1 MKSTSW
7 IIAAV
12 LAVLAIIFGVMWSS
26 ASKKSKGLEQK
37 NTELQQLYDTSTATI
52 GEIQSSL
59 DIFDKELMDSIGTA
73 SEIGGSTPAEIITRA
88 RAKIDEYKK
97 RISELESR
105 LASSKSQLA
114 SIQAVVNKLK
124 KSVADKEKIVA
135 ELEGRVSNL
144 SQTLDTERQTA
155 QTEISKRDSQIR
167 DKDTE
172 IANQT
177 RESNRLFF
185 AVGTR
190 KQLRE
195 SGIIERK
202 GGLLGIGKVSTV
214 KDADLTKF
222 SEFNLLDT
230 QEVTF
235 PVTKKGYSI
244 LSSHVAASYEVTRE
258 GDQYVLKVTDPNSF
272 RKQKL
277 LVVELK

>member
-1 MKSTSW
+1 MKATSW

-12 LAVLAIIFGVMWSS
+12 LAVLAIVFGVMWSG
-26 ASKKSKGLEQK
+26 ASKKTKGLEQK
-37 NTELQQLYDTSTATI
+37 NTELQQLYDTSNATI
-52 GEIQSSL
+52 SEIQSSL
-59 DIFDKELMDSIGTA
+59 DTFDKELMDSIGTA
-73 SEIGGSTPAEIITRA
+73 SEIGGSTPAEIITNA

-97 RISELESR
+97 KISELESR
-105 LASSKSQLA
+105 LASSKGQLS
-114 SIQAVVNKLK
+114 SIQAVVDKLK
-124 KSVADKEKIVA
+124 RSVADKEKIVA

-155 QTEISKRDSQIR
+155 QTEINLRDSQIK
-167 DKDTE
+167 DKETE

-177 RESNRLFF
+177 REGNRLFF

-190 KQLRE
+190 KQLQE

-214 KDADLTKF
+214 KDADLSKF
-222 SEFNLLDT
+222 TEFNLLDT

-244 LSSHVAASYEVTRE
+244 LSSHIAASYDVSNA
-258 GDQYVLKVTDPNSF
+258 GDQYVLKVTDPESF

>member
-1 MKSTSW
+1 MKATSW

-12 LAVLAIIFGVMWSS
+12 LAVLAIVFGVMWSG
-26 ASKKSKGLEQK
+26 ASKKTKGLEQK
-37 NTELQQLYDTSTATI
+37 NTELQQLYDTSNATI
-52 GEIQSSL
+52 SEIQSSL
-59 DIFDKELMDSIGTA
+59 DTFDKELMDSIGTA
-73 SEIGGSTPAEIITRA
+73 SEIGGSTPAEIITNA

-97 RISELESR
+97 KISELESR
-105 LASSKSQLA
+105 LASSKGQLS
-114 SIQAVVNKLK
+114 SIQAVVDKLK
-124 KSVADKEKIVA
+124 RSVADKEKIVA

-155 QTEISKRDSQIR
+155 QTEINLRDSQIK
-167 DKDTE
+167 DKATE

-177 RESNRLFF
+177 REGNRLFF

-190 KQLRE
+190 KQLQE

-214 KDADLTKF
+214 KDADLSKF
-222 SEFNLLDT
+222 TEFTLLDT
-230 QEVTF
+230 QEVPL

-244 LSSHVAASYEVTRE
+244 LSSHIAASYDVSKA
-258 GDQYVLKVTDPNSF
+258 GDQYVLKVTDPESF

>member
-1 MKSTSW
+1 MKATSW

-12 LAVLAIIFGVMWSS
+12 LAVLAIVFGVMWSG
-26 ASKKSKGLEQK
+26 ASKKTKGLEQK
-37 NTELQQLYDTSTATI
+37 NTELQQLYDTSNATI
-52 GEIQSSL
+52 SEIQSSL
-59 DIFDKELMDSIGTA
+59 DTFDKELMDSIGTA
-73 SEIGGSTPAEIITRA
+73 SEIGGSTPAEIITNA

-97 RISELESR
+97 KISELESR
-105 LASSKSQLA
+105 LASSKGQLS
-114 SIQAVVNKLK
+114 SIQAVVDKLK
-124 KSVADKEKIVA
+124 RSVADKEKIVA

-155 QTEISKRDSQIR
+155 QTEINLRDSQIK
-167 DKDTE
+167 DKETE

-177 RESNRLFF
+177 REGNRLFF

-190 KQLRE
+190 KQLQE

-214 KDADLTKF
+214 KDADLSKF
-222 SEFNLLDT
+222 TEFNLLDT
-230 QEVTF
+230 Q
-235 PVTKKGYSI
+235 KGYSI
-244 LSSHVAASYEVTRE
+244 LSSHIAASYDVSKA
-258 GDQYVLKVTDPNSF
+258 GDQYVLKVTDPESF